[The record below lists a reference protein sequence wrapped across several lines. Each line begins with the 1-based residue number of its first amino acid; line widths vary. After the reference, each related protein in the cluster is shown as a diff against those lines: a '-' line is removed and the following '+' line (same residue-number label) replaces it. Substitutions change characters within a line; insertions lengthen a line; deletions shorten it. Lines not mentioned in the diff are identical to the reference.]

1 MTASSAASTS
11 SSFNGPSSSPSHLH
25 ARSAFLAGDEI
36 IRIVPSFNYKSPLG
50 LISRSVGPFRAGVD
64 APVPLWLAVHLRRR
78 NLCRIKPPLWMEV
91 DHLKEVLRFERD
103 PNEASFSPDLPF
115 RHAEVA
121 RAILSACGAGSG
133 SGSAGTAGGSGGDGT
148 VEIPNADTIKILLE
162 DISTVRLDK
171 IRRNVHTLS
180 AQNMSRED
188 GSSLPVIDVTG
199 IGSLEMQAVRPFVL
213 RAFRDHRSL
222 TGKDSIKSGNNTEG
236 RTTVGGSKEG
246 RERAIRRARTGAGD
260 EGGVEQAHDSNLE
273 TTSAPSAQ
281 NTAPAV
287 GRSRLRR
294 FR

>member
-1 MTASSAASTS
+1 MTASSAPTASPGS
-11 SSFNGPSSSPSHLH
+11 SGPSSSPSHLH

-36 IRIVPSFNYKSPLG
+36 IRIVPSFNYKSDLG
-50 LISRSVGPFRAGVD
+50 LISRTVGPFRAGLD

-78 NLCRIKPPLWMEV
+78 NLCRIIPPSWMDV
-91 DHLKEVLRFERD
+91 DNLKEVLKFERD
-103 PNEASFSPDLPF
+103 PSEASFSPDLPF

-121 RAILSACGAGSG
+121 RAVLSACGAGSG

-148 VEIPNADTIKILLE
+148 VEIPNADTVKILLE
-162 DISTVRLDK
+162 DIATVRMDK

-180 AQNMSRED
+180 AESMSKED

-222 TGKDSIKSGNNTEG
+222 TGKDAVKSSDNGGG
-236 RTTVGGSKEG
+236 RTTGGAREG
-246 RERAIRRARTGAGD
+246 RESAVRRARAGADDVDQDDG
-260 EGGVEQAHDSNLE
+260 SLE
-273 TTSAPSAQ
+273 IPTAPSAQ
-281 NTAPAV
+281 AAAPAV